1 MNNALNQVT
10 NVFRETRED
19 LHLSREKVSE
29 LSVILSPRQ
38 IEKIEKD
45 QYNSRPEDILILADL
60 YRRPKLL
67 NHYCSSICP
76 IGKRQIP
83 DVAEKTLPEIV
94 TTILICSEYIE
105 CNRSKAINDFM
116 DYYVNR
122 RVQRRLGVMTP
133 AEYYQAKLAA

>member
-10 NVFRETRED
+10 NVFREARED

-105 CNRSKAINDFM
+105 CNRFKTNSA
-116 DYYVNR
+116 
-122 RVQRRLGVMTP
+122 P
-133 AEYYQAKLAA
+133 ES